1 MSDSVKRCHEAYAR
15 LKQKMPQVLYH
26 MKQSMYE
33 PKDKSKKTNY
43 IRIYRTDDTKER
55 PMIEVTVDSYQ
66 QRDELYDAA
75 TRAIESF
82 LLTLEEKERRNHDS

>member
-55 PMIEVTVDSYQ
+55 LMIEVTVDSYQ

-82 LLTLEEKERRNHDS
+82 LLSLEEKERRNHDS